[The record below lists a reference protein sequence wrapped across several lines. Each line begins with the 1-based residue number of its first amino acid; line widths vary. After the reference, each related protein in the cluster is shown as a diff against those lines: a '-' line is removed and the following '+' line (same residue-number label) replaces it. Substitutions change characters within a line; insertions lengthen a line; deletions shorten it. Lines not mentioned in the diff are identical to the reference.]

1 MKIYIFKSYSS
12 LIGSSGRVSSILES
26 GVFFEDRGDSLGGAL
41 VSAANVYLQFSMLER
56 YRQYLPHGWS
66 SQVRGTLDIF
76 RYWSGIGFLYL
87 RIRCQVVL
95 EVGVIGSSAGAT

>member
-1 MKIYIFKSYSS
+1 MTSS
-12 LIGSSGRVSSILES
+12 
-26 GVFFEDRGDSLGGAL
+26 GAL
-41 VSAANVYLQFSMLER
+41 VSAAKVYPQFSMLER